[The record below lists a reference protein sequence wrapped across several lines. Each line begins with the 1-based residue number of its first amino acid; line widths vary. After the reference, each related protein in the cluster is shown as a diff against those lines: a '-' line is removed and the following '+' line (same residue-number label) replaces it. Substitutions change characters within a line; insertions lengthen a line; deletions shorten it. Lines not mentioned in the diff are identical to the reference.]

1 MGIRNS
7 ALGKASGD
15 QKTRGKKKKTAK
27 HFGVIKLLADDEN
40 DPVLSMSPIRELRK
54 NEGASVDVGAQRGGN
69 PVIRRLP
76 TRAGAGSSG
85 AGGVTLAEL
94 AGSTLPSSPRTAADG
109 LIYEG
114 ATVGSRL
121 TSPAQDP

>member
-1 MGIRNS
+1 
-7 ALGKASGD
+7 
-15 QKTRGKKKKTAK
+15 
-27 HFGVIKLLADDEN
+27 
-40 DPVLSMSPIRELRK
+40 MSPIRELRK

-85 AGGVTLAEL
+85 AGGVTPAEL
-94 AGSTLPSSPRTAADG
+94 AGATLPSFPRTATDG